1 MTGLARCVPPTLLL
15 LLSACSG
22 YSTSRIEA
30 FPQAR
35 NIAVL
40 PFENTG
46 FRRDLELRLTEAV
59 LREIRGRTSFGLATP
74 ETADLL
80 LSGEITDARE
90 QLLVQGGDRQAI
102 QKRLFGVVIVRVRD
116 RATGRIVKER
126 SVADREEFESGI
138 RGQDL
143 DSSATDEWAR
153 RMAVQIV
160 QVLERDF

>member
-1 MTGLARCVPPTLLL
+1 MLL

-30 FPQAR
+30 FPRAR

-40 PFENTG
+40 PFKNTG

-74 ETADLL
+74 ETADLV
-80 LSGEITDARE
+80 LSGEITDVRE

-102 QKRLFGVVIVRVRD
+102 QKRLFGIVVVRITE
-116 RATGRIVKER
+116 RATGQIVKER
-126 SVADREEFESGI
+126 SVADREEFETGN
-138 RGQDL
+138 RGQSL
-143 DSSATDEWAR
+143 DSSGTDEWAR
-153 RMAVQIV
+153 RMAVRIV